1 MTTFVAQELVKM
13 LTKSG
18 IKVEYDEKT
27 KNDKWQNCLFVNALV
42 AKLLSK

>member
-1 MTTFVAQELVKM
+1 LTTFVAQELVKT

-27 KNDKWQNCLFVNALV
+27 NNDKRQNCLFANALV

>member
-1 MTTFVAQELVKM
+1 LTTFVAQELVKM

-27 KNDKWQNCLFVNALV
+27 NNDKRQNCLFANALV